1 MLVDSS
7 YQEMIN
13 ALIAIITRRTR
24 FISFNPWHCASAS
37 QAWVTAYRWLKEWP
51 YTSSKIKE
59 TPLSCEAD
67 CQKPT
72 KDQTHRE
79 CLLLILNQ
87 ALSFNYTLDLYEKD
101 ETVYAIKFF
110 NWTKRTGV

>member
-1 MLVDSS
+1 MLVYSS

-59 TPLSCEAD
+59 
-67 CQKPT
+67 PT